1 MLGRV
6 FQEAPF
12 DQVGNA
18 FFRLFVKDIET
29 RPVVPLSNHFVEGCS
44 TVIVVVFVDL
54 VVWQGRDD
62 CGYRALI

>member
-1 MLGRV
+1 MLGGI

-18 FFRLFVKDIET
+18 LFRLLVEDIET
-29 RPVVPLSNHFVEGCS
+29 RPVVPLPNHFVEGCS
-44 TVIVVVFVDL
+44 TVVVVFVDL

-62 CGYRALI
+62 RGNRALI